1 MGDRLSLCT
10 FNFHSHPR
18 KLELMLWLVL
28 PAFFPQGSLRITF
41 SMCIPWPNLSTTSFK
56 QPYLFLNRMSTI
68 INLSIVILI
77 LLTIISDKTFF
88 TFGDFGN
95 GITKS
100 SSEHLLRMRLLFDL
114 IVVVHC
120 ENKQSN

>member
-1 MGDRLSLCT
+1 
-10 FNFHSHPR
+10 
-18 KLELMLWLVL
+18 
-28 PAFFPQGSLRITF
+28 
-41 SMCIPWPNLSTTSFK
+41 MCIPWPNLATTSFK
-56 QPYLFLNRMSTI
+56 QPYLFFDRMSTI

-100 SSEHLLRMRLLFDL
+100 SSEDLLRMRLLFDL

-120 ENKQSN
+120 ENKQSI